1 MELQVSCLLALPLYR
16 YLFKML
22 EFIKSH
28 KKFVKWSLLIIS
40 LLFLSIVCCNY
51 WIVNSTKKQLYSEV
65 NSIPARKVGL
75 VLGASKKTS
84 RGTNNLYFSYRIQA
98 AFELFKAHKVQYLLL
113 SGDNHVKGY
122 DEPSDMREALI
133 ALGVPD
139 SCIILDYAGFRT
151 LDSVVRSNEVFGEDS
166 ITIISQEFHNQRALF
181 ISNKN
186 NVKAIGYNAKEVN
199 KNYSFKT
206 RFREYFA
213 RVKCVLDIYVLR
225 TSPKFLGDKIK
236 IGK

>member
-1 MELQVSCLLALPLYR
+1 MI
-16 YLFKML
+16 
-22 EFIKSH
+22 EFIKAH
-28 KKFVKWSLLIIS
+28 KKFVKWNLFIITFLFGLIV
-40 LLFLSIVCCNY
+40 LCNY
-51 WIVNSTKKQLYSEV
+51 WIVDSTKKQIYTDV
-65 NSIPARKVGL
+65 NSIPTRKVGL

-84 RGTNNLYFSYRIQA
+84 RGTNNLYFTYRIQA
-98 AFELFKAHKVQYLLL
+98 AFELFKAKKVQYLLL

-122 DEPSDMREALI
+122 DEPSDMKEALI

-139 SCIILDYAGFRT
+139 SCIVLDYAGFRT

-181 ISNKN
+181 IANKN
-186 NVKAIGYNAKEVN
+186 NINAIGFNSKEVN

-213 RVKCVLDIYVLR
+213 RVKCVLDIYILY

>member
-1 MELQVSCLLALPLYR
+1 M
-16 YLFKML
+16 
-22 EFIKSH
+22 
-28 KKFVKWSLLIIS
+28 
-40 LLFLSIVCCNY
+40 
-51 WIVNSTKKQLYSEV
+51 
-65 NSIPARKVGL
+65 PA
-75 VLGASKKTS
+75 KKTS
-84 RGTNNLYFSYRIQA
+84 RGTNNLYFTYRIQA
-98 AFELFKAHKVQYLLL
+98 AFELFKAKKVQYLLL

-122 DEPSDMREALI
+122 DEPSDMKEALI

-139 SCIILDYAGFRT
+139 SCIVLDYAGFRT
-151 LDSVVRSNEVFGEDS
+151 LDSVLRSNEVFGEDS

-181 ISNKN
+181 IANKN
-186 NVKAIGYNAKEVN
+186 NINAIGFNSKEVN

-213 RVKCVLDIYVLR
+213 RVKCVLDIYILY

>member
-1 MELQVSCLLALPLYR
+1 MI
-16 YLFKML
+16 
-22 EFIKSH
+22 EFVKAH
-28 KKFVKWSLLIIS
+28 KKFVKWNLFIITFLFGLI
-40 LLFLSIVCCNY
+40 LSCNY
-51 WIVNSTKKQLYSEV
+51 WIVDSTKKQIYTDV
-65 NSIPARKVGL
+65 NSIPTRKVGL
-75 VLGASKKTS
+75 VLGASKRTS
-84 RGTNNLYFSYRIQA
+84 RGTNNLYFTYRIQA
-98 AFELFKAHKVQYLLL
+98 AFELFKAKKVQYLLL

-122 DEPSDMREALI
+122 DEPSDMKEALI

-139 SCIILDYAGFRT
+139 SCIVLDYAGFRT

-181 ISNKN
+181 IANKN
-186 NVKAIGYNAKEVN
+186 NINAIGFNSKEVN

-206 RFREYFA
+206 RIREYFA
-213 RVKCVLDIYVLR
+213 RVKCVLDIYILY